1 MRYID
6 NILILKHHNTY
17 TYFDKQEI
25 NPTRNR
31 NSFLYQDFHFF
42 PILKSLKD
50 LFNRLNMNSPNKKKM
65 NRKLFDFEERIIEKI
80 PNF

>member
-50 LFNRLNMNSPNKKKM
+50 LFNRLNMNSPNKK
-65 NRKLFDFEERIIEKI
+65 IEQKA
-80 PNF
+80 F

>member
-1 MRYID
+1 MIFLYLVFSLFSINNAKVIKYIH

-50 LFNRLNMNSPNKKKM
+50 LFNRLNMNSPNKK
-65 NRKLFDFEERIIEKI
+65 N
-80 PNF
+80 